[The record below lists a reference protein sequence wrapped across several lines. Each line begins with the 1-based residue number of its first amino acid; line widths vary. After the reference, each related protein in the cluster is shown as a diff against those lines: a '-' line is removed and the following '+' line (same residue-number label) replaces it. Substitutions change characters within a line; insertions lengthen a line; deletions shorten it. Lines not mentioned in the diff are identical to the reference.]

1 MFPSR
6 GPRPRG
12 GRNPPKPVWDD
23 RDGVLPVVD
32 VRRRRGGRGVG
43 KNLIPDAG
51 HAVADHPHV
60 HAETDPEE
68 DAVEE
73 RERSAE
79 RVVDGVY

>member
-1 MFPSR
+1 M
-6 GPRPRG
+6 
-12 GRNPPKPVWDD
+12 D
-23 RDGVLPVVD
+23 LA
-32 VRRRRGGRGVG
+32 RGVDETPQNLSG
-43 KNLIPDAG
+43 MVGMGSSRLLMCVDNEVAVESAKGLIPDAG